1 MPLDEPRNGDQDPF
15 MRLVSFHDLRSGSTP
30 ARLGATGG
38 AGLRRLRGACVAAA
52 IVAGGFAAP
61 VLAAPAGEPANEADR
76 GTAKSVDF
84 YYAALAAARDDV
96 SAARARGRIE
106 AHLAASG
113 SATADLLT
121 TRAAV
126 AAQAADR
133 GLALDLVDAAI
144 VVAPGWADARYR
156 RGLLHLAAHD
166 SDRARA
172 DLGEALRLEPRHIAA
187 TTALA
192 TIFEST
198 GRKAEALRALR
209 RLARLDPRNPALA
222 SERLERLT
230 IEVEGREL

>member
-15 MRLVSFHDLRSGSTP
+15 MRLVSFHDLRFGPTP
-30 ARLGATGG
+30 ARLGVTTGL
-38 AGLRRLRGACVAAA
+38 GLRRLRDACVATMIAA
-52 IVAGGFAAP
+52 AGCVAP
-61 VLAAPAGEPANEADR
+61 VAAAPAGEPVGEAER

-84 YYAALAAARDDV
+84 YYAALAAARDDA

-121 TRAAV
+121 ARATV

-133 GLALDLVDAAI
+133 GVALDLVDAAI
-144 VVAPGWADARYR
+144 VVAPGWAEARYR

-166 SDRARA
+166 FDRARA
-172 DLGEALRLEPRHIAA
+172 DLGEALRLEPRHIGA

-192 TIFEST
+192 TVLEST
-198 GRKAEALRALR
+198 GRKAEALGVLR
-209 RLARLDPRNPALA
+209 RLVRLDPRNPALA
-222 SERLERLT
+222 PERLERLT